1 MSHAADI
8 ATIRALIAAV
18 DKGHHDKDAKAIAVP
33 YSEEAVIADLAPPL
47 VRTGIDANR
56 MANWLETWKGPVERT
71 AHDMRIAID
80 GDLAFA
86 HGYYRLSGVLKSLGE
101 KVSFWMRA
109 TVCLKRTGSGWQIVH
124 EHTSVPFY
132 MDDSLRPA
140 FDLEP

>member
-8 ATIRALIAAV
+8 ATIRALIASV
-18 DKGHHDKDAKAIAVP
+18 DKGHHDKDAKAIAAA

-56 MANWLETWKGPVERT
+56 MANWLNTWEGPVERT

-86 HGYYRLSGVLKSLGE
+86 LGYYRLSGVLKRLGQ

-140 FDLEP
+140 FDIEP